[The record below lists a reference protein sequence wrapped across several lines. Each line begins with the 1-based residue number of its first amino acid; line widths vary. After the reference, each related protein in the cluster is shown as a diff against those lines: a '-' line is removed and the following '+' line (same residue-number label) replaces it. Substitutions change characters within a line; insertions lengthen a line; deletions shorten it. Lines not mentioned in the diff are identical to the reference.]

1 MIINLMTR
9 FALIAVLDIM
19 ICVFASLSS
28 YAAGAYEEY
37 HSHGM
42 LDQAISWLF
51 VALYVGLFLFIIG
64 YGGWRYF
71 KAKNAKIWADFDV
84 SGYVATLY
92 EGANIHHPENTTV
105 YLLAFISR
113 QVVYAA
119 TIVFLYEQPVFQLY
133 ILLITSIL
141 YNCLLAFSRP
151 FVQGYNMLLHYFN
164 EFSFFFYIC
173 MCLTFTDFVE
183 DVPTRQETG
192 SVLST
197 IMFAIL
203 SFNVLI
209 CLIAFIITQK
219 HLCEKRDLLPE
230 ITEKILDRKVA
241 VDEFPSDRKNL
252 MEEQPAID
260 ESHDAFILNRGAG
273 DKTVL
278 EPEEQEGT
286 PQLLEPYKYQHQP

>member
-1 MIINLMTR
+1 M
-9 FALIAVLDIM
+9 V
-19 ICVFASLSS
+19 
-28 YAAGAYEEY
+28 
-37 HSHGM
+37 
-42 LDQAISWLF
+42 DQAISWLF
-51 VALYVGLFLFIIG
+51 VALYVGLFLFIMG

-71 KAKNAKIWADFDV
+71 KAKNAKIWKDFDV

-133 ILLITSIL
+133 ILLSTSIL

-252 MEEQPAID
+252 IEEQPAID